1 VNHLSNRISEIKYAL
16 DRLLTRQEVAEK
28 YNLSLDQIIDLSM
41 GDNLFIPPN
50 LIQKIIIK
58 EIQSIDPR
66 KQYPLDYFSLI
77 EEISRFVSAEISSIY
92 PGLTHNQLI
101 QRAVRVATKPND
113 AISLIVPDKDIYY
126 QIAKNQQLNIFTAEL
141 TSNYELDINLI
152 LEQIKNEDSKAMVFS
167 SPHYPTANQL
177 KEEDVLTLA
186 RETEIPIIV
195 DESYVEFGKYSLV
208 NQVQN
213 FDNLT
218 VVRSFS
224 KAWGLG
230 AFSSAFLV
238 SNAINIDVLKENYII
253 EEIPPIHLLATNYIL
268 QAPYR
273 FVELINN
280 FITERKRVIEHLRML
295 NGLKVHRSDTNFL
308 LIQFKKNI
316 KELYEQL
323 CSKGII
329 IQTFEKYPPF
339 KDSEKSFLVTLGN
352 SEINDKFIMAIV
364 EILES
369 IL

>member
-1 VNHLSNRISEIKYAL
+1 MKQLSNRISETKYAL
-16 DRLLTRQEVAEK
+16 DRLITRQKVAKK
-28 YNLSLDQIIDLSM
+28 YNLSLEQILDLSI
-41 GDNLFIPPN
+41 GDNLFIPPD
-50 LIQKIIIK
+50 LIQNIIIK

-66 KQYPLDYFSLI
+66 EQYPIDYFSLI
-77 EEISRFVSAEISSIY
+77 EEIARFVGVETSTVY

-101 QRAVRVATKPND
+101 QRIVRVVAKPEN

-126 QIAKNQQLNIFTAEL
+126 QFAKNQQLNIVTTDL
-141 TSNYELDINLI
+141 TSNYELDVNCI
-152 LEQIKNEDSKAMVFS
+152 LEQIKKEDSKALVFS
-167 SPHYPTANQL
+167 SPHYPTANQF

-186 RETEIPIIV
+186 KETEIPVII

-208 NQVQN
+208 NQVQSFN
-213 FDNLT
+213 NLT
-218 VVRSFS
+218 IVRSFS

-238 SNAINIDVLKENYII
+238 SNVKNIEALKENYII

-273 FVELINN
+273 FVELINI
-280 FITERKRVIEHLRML
+280 FIAERKRVIEHLRML
-295 NGLKVHRSDTNFL
+295 KGLKVHRSDTNFL
-308 LIQFKKNI
+308 LIQFTEDV
-316 KELYEQL
+316 KELFEQL

-329 IQTFEKYPPF
+329 IQTFENYPAF
-339 KDSEKSFLVTLGN
+339 KDSNKSFLVTLGDAD
-352 SEINDKFIMAIV
+352 INDKIIMAIV

>member
-1 VNHLSNRISEIKYAL
+1 MKQLSNRISETKNAL
-16 DRLLTRQEVAEK
+16 DRLITRQKVAEK
-28 YNLSLDQIIDLSM
+28 YNLPLEQILDLST

-66 KQYPLDYFSLI
+66 EQYPIDYVSLI
-77 EEISRFVSAEISSIY
+77 EEIARFVNVKTTTVY

-101 QRAVRVATKPND
+101 QRIIRVVARPQDT
-113 AISLIVPDKDIYY
+113 ISLLAPDKNIFY
-126 QIAKNQQLNIFTAEL
+126 QIANSHQLNIVTTGL
-141 TSNYELDINLI
+141 TTNYDLDVNLI
-152 LEQIKNEDSKAMVFS
+152 LEQIKKENSKALVFS

-177 KEEDVLTLA
+177 KEEDVLTLTK
-186 RETEIPIIV
+186 ESGIPVII

-218 VVRSFS
+218 IVRSFS

-238 SNAINIDVLKENYII
+238 SNKKNIDTLKENYII

-273 FVELINN
+273 LVELINN
-280 FITERKRVIEHLRML
+280 FIAERKRVIEHLRML
-295 NGLKVHRSDTNFL
+295 KGLKVHRSDTNFL
-308 LIQFKKNI
+308 LIQFTKDV
-316 KELYEQL
+316 KELFEHL

-329 IQTFEKYPPF
+329 IQTFENYPSF
-339 KDSEKSFLVTLGN
+339 KDSNKSFLVTLGDA
-352 SEINDKFIMAIV
+352 EINDKLIMAIIEV
-364 EILES
+364 LES

>member
-1 VNHLSNRISEIKYAL
+1 MKQLSNRISETKYAL
-16 DRLLTRQEVAEK
+16 DRLLTRQKVAEK
-28 YNLSLDQIIDLSM
+28 YNLAVDQILDLSI

-66 KQYPLDYFSLI
+66 EQYPIDYFSLI
-77 EEISRFVSAEISSIY
+77 EEVSRFLGVERTSVY

-101 QRAVRVATKPND
+101 QRILRVVTKPND
-113 AISLIVPDKDIYY
+113 SISLIIPDKSIFY
-126 QIAKNQQLNIFTAEL
+126 QIADIQQLNIL
-141 TSNYELDINLI
+141 TSELLANYELNM
-152 LEQIKNEDSKAMVFS
+152 EQIFDQIEHQDSKAIVFS

-177 KEEDVLTLA
+177 KEDDVLKITK
-186 RETEIPIIV
+186 ETDIPVIV
-195 DESYVEFGKYSLV
+195 DESYAEFGKYSLV

-213 FDNLT
+213 YENLT

-230 AFSSAFLV
+230 AFSSAFLI
-238 SNAINIDVLKENYII
+238 SHPKNIEILKENYII

-268 QAPYR
+268 QTPYR

-295 NGLKVHRSDTNFL
+295 NGLTVHRSDTNFL
-308 LIQFKKNI
+308 LIQFKKDI

-329 IQTFEKYPPF
+329 IQTFEKYPVF
-339 KDSEKSFLVTLGN
+339 KDSDKSFLVTL
-352 SEINDKFIMAIV
+352 
-364 EILES
+364 
-369 IL
+369 

>member
-1 VNHLSNRISEIKYAL
+1 MNHLSNRISEIKYAL
-16 DRLLTRQEVAEK
+16 DRLLTRQEVAKK
-28 YNLSLDQIIDLSM
+28 YNLSLDQILDLSI

-77 EEISRFVSAEISSIY
+77 EEISRFVGVETSSVY
-92 PGLTHNQLI
+92 FGLTHNQLI
-101 QRAVRVATKPND
+101 QRTVRVTTKPND
-113 AISLIVPDKDIYY
+113 AISLIIPDKDIYY
-126 QIAKNQQLNIFTAEL
+126 QIAKNQQLNILTTEL
-141 TSNYELDINLI
+141 TPDYELDINLI
-152 LEQIKNEDSKAMVFS
+152 LEQIKKEDSKVIVFS

-177 KEEDVLTLA
+177 KEEDVLALA
-186 RETEIPIIV
+186 RETEVPLIV

-208 NQVQN
+208 NQVQK

-238 SNAINIDVLKENYII
+238 SNAKNIEILKENYII
-253 EEIPPIHLLATNYIL
+253 EEIPPIHLLATNYML

-273 FVELINN
+273 FVELINI
-280 FITERKRVIEHLRML
+280 FIAERKRVIEHLRML
-295 NGLKVHRSDTNFL
+295 NGLKVHKSDTNFL
-308 LIQFKKNI
+308 LIQFKKDI

-329 IQTFEKYPPF
+329 IKTFEKYPPF
-339 KDSEKSFLVTLGN
+339 KDSKKSFLVTLGD
-352 SEINDKFIMAIV
+352 SEINDKLIMAIV